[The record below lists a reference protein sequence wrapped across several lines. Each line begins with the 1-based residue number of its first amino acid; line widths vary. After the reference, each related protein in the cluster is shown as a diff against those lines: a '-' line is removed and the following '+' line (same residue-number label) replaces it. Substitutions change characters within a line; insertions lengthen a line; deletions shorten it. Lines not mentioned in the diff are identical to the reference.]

1 MNTSEFFSKFKS
13 RYLWG
18 NIAAMV
24 AVVFAVCLGVKFGLD
39 IYTHHGEV
47 VQIPNVRHK
56 AFSDAE
62 YLLKQSGLQ
71 VVVSDTGYVPGMRP
85 DCILEQSP
93 APGEREVGTRDL
105 PHRKRFAHAY
115 ALCAR
120 HHRQLIA
127 ARGYGKVA
135 GYGIQVDASYVCR
148 GRERLGVRTR
158 GARTPGQGWRPYRH

>member
-71 VVVSDTGYVPGMRP
+71 VVVSDTGYVPGSSNSR
-85 DCILEQSP
+85 L
-93 APGEREVGTRDL
+93 RR
-105 PHRKRFAHAY
+105 
-115 ALCAR
+115 
-120 HHRQLIA
+120 
-127 ARGYGKVA
+127 
-135 GYGIQVDASYVCR
+135 ASV
-148 GRERLGVRTR
+148 
-158 GARTPGQGWRPYRH
+158 

>member
-24 AVVFAVCLGVKFGLD
+24 AVVFFVCIGVKFGLD

-62 YLLKQSGLQ
+62 YLLNESGLQ

-93 APGEREVGTRDL
+93 APGERVKSGHVVYLT
-105 PHRKRFAHAY
+105 
-115 ALCAR
+115 
-120 HHRQLIA
+120 
-127 ARGYGKVA
+127 V
-135 GYGIQVDASYVCR
+135 
-148 GRERLGVRTR
+148 
-158 GARTPGQGWRPYRH
+158 

>member
-56 AFSDAE
+56 ALDRKS
-62 YLLKQSGLQ
+62 
-71 VVVSDTGYVPGMRP
+71 
-85 DCILEQSP
+85 
-93 APGEREVGTRDL
+93 TRL
-105 PHRKRFAHAY
+105 NSSHT
-115 ALCAR
+115 
-120 HHRQLIA
+120 
-127 ARGYGKVA
+127 
-135 GYGIQVDASYVCR
+135 S
-148 GRERLGVRTR
+148 
-158 GARTPGQGWRPYRH
+158 

>member
-93 APGEREVGTRDL
+93 ERHADAYH
-105 PHRKRFAHAY
+105 HR
-115 ALCAR
+115 AR
-120 HHRQLIA
+120 RHRQLVV
-127 ARGYGKVA
+127 ARGDG
-135 GYGIQVDASYVCR
+135 
-148 GRERLGVRTR
+148 
-158 GARTPGQGWRPYRH
+158 